1 MLIDDRWTAEDA
13 KREREAFYTGHPFA
27 LVGFE
32 FGRRTAV
39 W

>member
-1 MLIDDRWTAEDA
+1 MLIDNGWTAEDA
-13 KREREAFYTGHPFA
+13 KRGDRFLHPFA

-32 FGRRTAV
+32 FGSRTAV